1 MSTLRQRPRRAPAK
15 SDPTPQGLPK
25 LDSRWQLAKPEFDG
39 EWVPISQVYDLQMG
53 KTPSR
58 DVPEYWNNGDH
69 NWVSIKDLG
78 SYGKYVGK
86 TSETISERGR
96 KESGIKAVPAD
107 TLLMSFKLSL
117 GKASIT
123 AEETFTNEA
132 IMAFLDK
139 GAYEVDIDY
148 MWYQLRSK
156 DWSAGTNTAVMG
168 KTLNKKTLGS
178 TLIRVPPIA
187 KQREVARRLDSAEN
201 VLSLL
206 GREKN
211 TLDDLVKS
219 QFVEMFGDP
228 IEVIDGIALGSIALL
243 KAGETTTSSSISN
256 EIHDGLYPCYGGNG
270 LRGFTAEYTH
280 DGSYPLIGRQGAL
293 CGNVRMAVGKFK
305 ATEHAVVVQP
315 SIEINRVWLFHYLRY
330 DNLAR
335 LATGAAQPGLS
346 VKNLNKVPV
355 ALPPLDLQ
363 RRFANFVAQVDK
375 LGFDVQQQIEKLET
389 LKQSL
394 MQEYFG

>member
-1 MSTLRQRPRRAPAK
+1 MKLGDLLTEYKELNVGNRYRPVAVGRFGIRAREDIYTKELAKDYSKNKVIHQNTLTVGMGSKQIDIGILTSEDRYSVSPAYHTYRIGEVDCDYLRYCLEARNAEMFKRFAKRGTRQGKTIDLKRWLGYRICLPSKERQATVVQRLAAVERQIDDCKSMRQR
-15 SDPTPQGLPK
+15 
-25 LDSRWQLAKPEFDG
+25 
-39 EWVPISQVYDLQMG
+39 
-53 KTPSR
+53 
-58 DVPEYWNNGDH
+58 
-69 NWVSIKDLG
+69 
-78 SYGKYVGK
+78 
-86 TSETISERGR
+86 
-96 KESGIKAVPAD
+96 
-107 TLLMSFKLSL
+107 
-117 GKASIT
+117 
-123 AEETFTNEA
+123 
-132 IMAFLDK
+132 
-139 GAYEVDIDY
+139 
-148 MWYQLRSK
+148 
-156 DWSAGTNTAVMG
+156 
-168 KTLNKKTLGS
+168 
-178 TLIRVPPIA
+178 
-187 KQREVARRLDSAEN
+187 
-201 VLSLL
+201 
-206 GREKN
+206 
-211 TLDDLVKS
+211 LDDLVKS

-256 EIHDGLYPCYGGNG
+256 EMHDGLYPCYGGNG

-363 RRFANFVAQVDK
+363 RRFADFVARVDK
-375 LGFDVQQQIEKLET
+375 LGFASSNQLGAR
-389 LKQSL
+389 
-394 MQEYFG
+394 F